1 MGTGMQRLADSM
13 PQWIQALCRS
23 EGLPDAYAEAVTD
36 YVAPVAAAI
45 AGRRAEL
52 GRPVIAGIN
61 GAQGAG
67 KTTFARF
74 AAEWLRREL
83 GLAVASLSLDDL
95 YLGNA
100 TRARLAREVHPLFAT
115 RGVPGTHDVEL
126 GEHVL
131 AALTASAGGEEV
143 AVPAFDKASDDR
155 VPRDDWCRVSAP
167 VDVVL
172 FEGWCVG
179 ARPQRSQDL
188 LDPVNSLEA
197 VEDPDGR
204 WRRYVNTRLQ
214 SDYAGLFGRLDML
227 VMLKVP
233 SFDKVF
239 DWRRL
244 QEQRLRERLAAHAG
258 SAAAGQTD
266 VQLDRFIR
274 HFERLTRHM
283 LLTMPGYA
291 DMVIDIDDQH
301 RLTRVRGA

>member
-1 MGTGMQRLADSM
+1 MERLSDST

-52 GRPVIAGIN
+52 RRPVIAGIN

-100 TRARLAREVHPLFAT
+100 ERARLAHDVHPLLAT

-126 GEHVL
+126 GERVL

-143 AVPAFDKASDDR
+143 AVPAFDKASDER
-155 VPRDDWCRVSAP
+155 VHRDAWCRVSAP

-197 VEDPDGR
+197 AEDPDGR
-204 WRRYVNTRLQ
+204 WRRHVNTRLQ
-214 SDYAGLFGRLDML
+214 TGYAGLFGRLDLL

-233 SFDKVF
+233 SFERVF

-244 QEQRLRERLAAHAG
+244 QETRLRERAAL
-258 SAAAGQTD
+258 SAAPGAKGQTD
-266 VQLDRFIR
+266 AELDRFIR

-283 LLTMPGYA
+283 LQTMPGYA
-291 DMVIDIDDQH
+291 DVVIDIDDQH
-301 RLTRVRGA
+301 RLTRMRGA